1 MSRWKLVRLKFGR
14 NVTHFG
20 ELGIGLEETRERVH
34 SDTLFSA
41 WLSAYARLFSS
52 TEVESLIAQCKQP
65 NPLFRLSSTFIY
77 QKINGQMIQYL
88 PRPFKFP
95 KNYPTDDDLA
105 FTKTFKKLNYLPLS
119 VWQRWYQGEGFTQ
132 ADRNELIAK
141 TKGSSAGSLTESGTF
156 EYSKAFQSQKL
167 PKVAIDRTTRATNF
181 YHTGV
186 VSYRSELVNGEI
198 ESQSGL
204 YFLVEFPTEDTKFD
218 RTFFAVLDFL
228 GSEGIGGERS
238 SGAGQFKAKPSDLDD
253 TWKAVTQFADGT
265 QYSLLSLLW
274 QSQITP
280 AMLNEASYEL
290 QQRGGWITSV
300 ASGGQRRRR
309 TVQMFTEG
317 SVFSERPKGMLADV
331 TPRNAKGEKTF
342 TQHDVYRSG
351 ICLSLPIAV

>member
-20 ELGIGLEETRERVH
+20 ELGIGLEETSERVR

-41 WLSAYARLFSS
+41 WLSAYARLFGS
-52 TEVESLIAQCKQP
+52 TEIELLIDKCKQP
-65 NPLFRLSSTFIY
+65 KPLFWLSSTFIY
-77 QKINGQMIQYL
+77 QDFNGKLIEYL
-88 PRPFKFP
+88 PRPLKFP
-95 KNYPTDDDLA
+95 KNYPIGDDLA
-105 FTKTFKKLNYLPLS
+105 FTKTFKKLKYLPLS
-119 VWQRWYQGEGFTQ
+119 VWKRWYQGEGFTE

-141 TKGSSAGSLTESGTF
+141 TKGSSAGALTEAGTF
-156 EYSKAFQSQKL
+156 DYSKAYQMQKL

-186 VSYRSELVNGEI
+186 VSYRWDLVNGEI

-204 YFLVEFPTEDTKFD
+204 YFLVEFPTDDTEFD
-218 RTFFAVLDFL
+218 RTFFAVLKFL

-238 SGAGQFKAKPSDLDD
+238 SGAGQFEAKSSDLDS

-265 QYSLLSLLW
+265 EYSLLSLLW

-290 QQRGGWITSV
+290 QQRGGWITSL
-300 ASGGQRRRR
+300 ASGGQQRRK

-317 SVFSERPKGMLADV
+317 SVLQFQPVGELADV
-331 TPRNAKGEKTF
+331 TPHNFHTHR
-342 TQHDVYRSG
+342 VYRSG
-351 ICLSLPIAV
+351 LCLSLPIKVQNTNE